1 MVDRLTPERRS
12 WNMSRIRSKDTGPER
27 FVRSLIHRMG
37 YRFTIN
43 GPRNREVPGRSDL
56 VLPRHRAVVFVHGC
70 FWHRHPGCKY
80 AYNPKSRVD
89 FWEAKFAENRARDMK
104 QQQSLRRLGWKCI
117 VVWECQTGQQRKRHC
132 GGDWRE

>member
-1 MVDRLTPERRS
+1 MASVGQR
-12 WNMSRIRSKDTGPER
+12 DTGPEMR
-27 FVRSLIHRMG
+27 LRHALHRLG
-37 YRFTIN
+37 LRYRLHD
-43 GPRNREVPGRSDL
+43 RQLPGSPDL
-56 VLPRHRAVVFVHGC
+56 VFPRFRSVVFVHGC

-117 VVWECQTGQQRKRHC
+117 VVWECQTGPAKEAALRRRLARVI
-132 GGDWRE
+132 G